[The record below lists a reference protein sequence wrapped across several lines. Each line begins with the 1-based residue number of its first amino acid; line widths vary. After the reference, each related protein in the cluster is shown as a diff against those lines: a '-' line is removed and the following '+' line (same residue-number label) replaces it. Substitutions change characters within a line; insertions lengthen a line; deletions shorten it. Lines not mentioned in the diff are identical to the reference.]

1 VKHVRE
7 VRRGLVMEGFV
18 GEEEEL
24 EVDLVLDREPMEL
37 LEYRGD
43 MFTGAG
49 VGEKAGSR
57 VLDF

>member
-1 VKHVRE
+1 
-7 VRRGLVMEGFV
+7 M
-18 GEEEEL
+18 
-24 EVDLVLDREPMEL
+24 LDREPMEF

-57 VLDF
+57 VLNVLKFIEDF